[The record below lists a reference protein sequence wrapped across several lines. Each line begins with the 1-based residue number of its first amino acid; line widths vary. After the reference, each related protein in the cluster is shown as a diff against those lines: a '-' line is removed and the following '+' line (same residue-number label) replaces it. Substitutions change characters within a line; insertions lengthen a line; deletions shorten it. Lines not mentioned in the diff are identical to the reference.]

1 MDPRIIKE
9 LEEEFAR
16 LGVNEDP
23 SSARAVVREPP
34 WLYPPEFVLDIA
46 RSLPNGA
53 GAAALG
59 EALAAARTQSWSPP
73 PAQ

>member
-1 MDPRIIKE
+1 MIE
-9 LEEEFAR
+9 QLEAQFVR
-16 LGVNEDP
+16 LGITDHP
-23 SSARAVVREPP
+23 ASARAVLGEPP

-46 RSLPNGA
+46 YTLPDGA

-59 EALAAARTQSWSPP
+59 EALAAARTLPWLPP